1 MNNIHPTPMR
11 NARRWMMCLALMLCA
26 AIHAQNK
33 IEYFWNTDPGI
44 GKGTKVAVANGM
56 VNFDLDTDALPAG
69 PNLLGIRAIDGS
81 NYSTTL
87 LRTIFKVA
95 LFAEDAK
102 VEYFWDSD
110 PGIGNATNY
119 PVELSGSDATV
130 TLELPTTDLPNGAHR
145 LGMRVYNGSWSHTR
159 YYMAVIANNGALADK
174 MEYFWDTDPG
184 QGNGIQQTL
193 VIDGNSGVCEL
204 TIPSDTLQPGLHL
217 LGMRV
222 GCGNNWSSTVTR
234 MVAIAPDN
242 ESYERIEYFWD
253 TDPGIGHAIQQ
264 PLAAG
269 SASSVFECTIPTDTL
284 KGGVHLLGM
293 RVGYGGNWS
302 STTTRMVA
310 IAPDNDAIER
320 IEYFWDNDPG
330 MGNAIEYKVNL
341 DDSTSMAT
349 VSIPTDTLKTG
360 VHLLGLR
367 SYCGVWSSTLLRYVA
382 VSATGGA
389 IERVEYYWD
398 TDPGYGAAVELPF
411 SGDTLAV
418 VNTDIVPPT
427 DYGTHVLHIRAYSN
441 GMWSTPYIQTFCMN
455 AMPSIK
461 LAKDTVCVGE
471 QFIVYN
477 MTEGATE
484 ATTYSWDMNGD
495 GKEDSDSA
503 EEFVYS
509 YSKAGTYMVSLS
521 VKTVGDCATTCY
533 VPIVALPTDAPR
545 VTLSASAK
553 TVCEGDAVH
562 LKATATNAGERPQ
575 YEWLL
580 NDEVIANTLV
590 DTLVLEELA
599 DYDKV
604 KVRVIS
610 SNPCASVDN
619 ALSSQITIRV
629 KALPEVSLAHYFPLY
644 RSEEALILSG
654 GMPAGGTYYIDGK
667 EASLFNPQRYE
678 AGTYQLR
685 YSYTSSDGCTSEAV
699 TTLVLREGDGL
710 LKGDVNKDETVDVM
724 DILCEV
730 DLIYGRTFPSY
741 TLATADINDDKT
753 VNVADIVGI
762 SGIILG
768 EHAAAKAR
776 SVQRSYAK
784 SKLVSMDAHAVC
796 VTEVMLHFNLS
807 AAQKVCGLQF
817 DVTMPEGVE
826 LTSATQGLVVGRKA
840 GAEDNTYT
848 LLTYSTSLEAVPG
861 ELAVKAVLPVNI
873 SEGTYVIAPTNIV
886 LTDDAMNEL
895 AYTIGEGQLV
905 VGETTGMG
913 LTENGIRVTVEDEGL
928 RIVNAAG
935 MVAMLTDASGRFVLA
950 EELVEDDCLIPL
962 SSLSAG
968 LYVIEIVNEH
978 SPVNVKFLWK

>member
-69 PNLLGIRAIDGS
+69 PNLLGIRAIDGDH
-81 NYSTTL
+81 YSTTL
-87 LRTIFKVA
+87 LRTIFKMA
-95 LFAEDAK
+95 ILAEDAK
-102 VEYFWDSD
+102 IEYFWDSD
-110 PGIGNATNY
+110 PGVGNATDY

-130 TLELPTTDLPNGAHR
+130 SIELPTP
-145 LGMRVYNGSWSHTR
+145 GM
-159 YYMAVIANNGALADK
+159 
-174 MEYFWDTDPG
+174 
-184 QGNGIQQTL
+184 
-193 VIDGNSGVCEL
+193 
-204 TIPSDTLQPGLHL
+204 SD
-217 LGMRV
+217 
-222 GCGNNWSSTVTR
+222 
-234 MVAIAPDN
+234 
-242 ESYERIEYFWD
+242 
-253 TDPGIGHAIQQ
+253 
-264 PLAAG
+264 
-269 SASSVFECTIPTDTL
+269 
-284 KGGVHLLGM
+284 GVHLLGM
-293 RVGYGGNWS
+293 RVYNGDWS
-302 STTTRMVA
+302 HTYHRLVA
-310 IAPDNDAIER
+310 IASDGTIER
-320 IEYFWDNDPG
+320 IEYFWDEDPG
-330 MGNAIEYKVNL
+330 VGNATEYEVNANSG
-341 DDSTSMAT
+341 DAM
-349 VSIPTDTLKTG
+349 VSLEIPTDTLSTG

-367 SYCGVWSSTLLRYVA
+367 SLCGEWSSTLLRYVA
-382 VSATGGA
+382 VSAKGGA

-398 TDPGYGAAVELPF
+398 TDPGYGQATELPF
-411 SGDTLAV
+411 SGDTLAIV
-418 VNTDIVPPT
+418 DTEIVPPT

-455 AMPSIK
+455 ATPSIK

-562 LKATATNAGERPQ
+562 LKATATNAGESPQ

-580 NDEVIANTLV
+580 NDEVIATTLV

-685 YSYTSSDGCTSEAV
+685 YSYTGSDGCTSEAV

-784 SKLVSMDAHAVC
+784 SKLVSMDAHAVG